1 MRDAEADACRRIFTA
16 AGASRRRIID
26 RMIAATARGHGLTLA
41 TTNEPD
47 FRDTPG
53 LRLQV

>member
-1 MRDAEADACRRIFTA
+1 
-16 AGASRRRIID
+16 
-26 RMIAATARGHGLTLA
+26 MIAATARGHGLTLA